1 MNKILGSLSGVIG
14 FALIAFGVY
23 ALVATTAITDMTA
36 LQPTGVAGLN
46 EARAI
51 YSGSFWAMG
60 GLILYGLATPRFRQ
74 PLLLAVG
81 MIFAGFVAARIISIA
96 MDGYAPILAASI
108 GSEVMAAFILIAAS
122 RAAPVSSV

>member
-14 FALIAFGVY
+14 FALIAFGIY

-36 LQPTGVAGLN
+36 LQPSGVAGLN

-51 YSGSFWAMG
+51 YAGSFWAMG
-60 GLILYGLATPRFRQ
+60 GLILYGLATQRFRQ

-81 MIFAGFVAARIISIA
+81 VIFVGFVAARIISIA

-108 GSEVMAAFILIAAS
+108 GSEVVAALILIAAS
-122 RAAPVSSV
+122 RTGPVSSV

>member
-36 LQPTGVAGLN
+36 LQPRGVAGLN

-51 YSGSFWAMG
+51 YAGSFWAMG
-60 GLILYGLATPRFRQ
+60 GIILYGLATPRFRQ
-74 PLLLAVG
+74 PLLFAVG
-81 MIFAGFVAARIISIA
+81 VIFAGFVAARIISLA

-108 GSEVMAAFILIAAS
+108 GSEVVVALILIAAS
-122 RAAPVSSV
+122 RTAHVSSV

>member
-1 MNKILGSLSGVIG
+1 MNKIMGSLSGVIG

-36 LQPTGVAGLN
+36 LQPRGVAGLN

-51 YSGSFWAMG
+51 YAGSFWAMG
-60 GLILYGLATPRFRQ
+60 GIILYGLATPRFRQ

-81 MIFAGFVAARIISIA
+81 VIFAGFVAARIISIA
-96 MDGYAPILAASI
+96 MDGYAPILAASV
-108 GSEVMAAFILIAAS
+108 GSEVVAALILIAAS
-122 RAAPVSSV
+122 RTAHVSSV

>member
-36 LQPTGVAGLN
+36 LQPRGVAGLN

-51 YSGSFWAMG
+51 YAGSFWAMG
-60 GLILYGLATPRFRQ
+60 GIILYGLATPRFRQ
-74 PLLLAVG
+74 PLLFAVG
-81 MIFAGFVAARIISIA
+81 VIFAGFVAARIISLA

-108 GSEVMAAFILIAAS
+108 GSEVVAALILIAAS
-122 RAAPVSSV
+122 RTAHVSSV